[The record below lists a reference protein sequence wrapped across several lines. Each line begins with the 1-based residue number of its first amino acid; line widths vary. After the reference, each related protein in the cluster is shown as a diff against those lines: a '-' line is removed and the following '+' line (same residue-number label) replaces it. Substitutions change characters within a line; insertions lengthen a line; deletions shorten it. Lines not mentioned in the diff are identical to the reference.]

1 MSDEAEEQQD
11 DEPRR
16 GGGPPPASEKQLGFI
31 GVLRDKVK
39 INDADF
45 RNLIEDVSG
54 KTELE
59 DLNIGEASELI
70 DALQTEA
77 KERGVSLA
85 DKATD
90 KQVGFIKSLKRRA
103 HLTEAEF
110 KQVLQDTCS
119 IESLDDLSKRDASG
133 LIDELK
139 KLADQ
144 EKTGGRPPVKSKG
157 KGKSKSSGGGSKASD
172 APEGGRWVT
181 PPSGPPPIDD
191 DEVPF

>member
-11 DEPRR
+11 EEPRR
-16 GGGPPPASEKQLGFI
+16 GGGPPAASEKQLGFI

-59 DLNIGEASELI
+59 DLNIAEASELI

-77 KERGVSLA
+77 RERGVSLA
-85 DKATD
+85 DKATE
-90 KQVGFIKSLKRRA
+90 KQVGFIKTLKRRA

-119 IESLDDLSKRDASG
+119 IESLDELSKRDASG

-144 EKTGGRPPVKSKG
+144 EKSGGRPAAKPKG
-157 KGKSKSSGGGSKASD
+157 KAKSGGKKSD
-172 APEGGRWVT
+172 GPPDGGQWVT

>member
-1 MSDEAEEQQD
+1 VSEEAQEEQQD
-11 DEPRR
+11 EEPRR
-16 GGGPPPASEKQLGFI
+16 GGPPPASEKQLGFI

-39 INDADF
+39 INDEDF
-45 RNLIEDVSG
+45 RKLIEDVSG

-77 KERGVSLA
+77 RERGVSLQ

-119 IESLDDLSKRDASG
+119 IESLDELSKRDASG

-144 EKTGGRPPVKSKG
+144 EKSGGRPAVKPKG
-157 KGKSKSSGGGSKASD
+157 KAKSGGGKKSD
-172 APEGGRWVT
+172 SPPDGGKWVT